1 MRRGK
6 DRESFIEITANPLYA
21 TAENH
26 ELDDYRKDKLL
37 IKPISPHVKK
47 PPTRPI
53 VKNELSAIFENNA
66 KDISEK
72 NHKISLVGNDNKYRS
87 VSAPISPMHRPIY
100 KSVEENHTKVR
111 THVRIYGR
119 KVQLILL
126 FFIFCSLL
134 C

>member
-6 DRESFIEITANPLYA
+6 DRESFIEITANPLYPM
-21 TAENH
+21 AEKH

-37 IKPISPHVKK
+37 VKPINPHVKK

-53 VKNELSAIFENNA
+53 VKNELSAIFENNG

-72 NHKISLVGNDNKYRS
+72 NHKIFSVENDNKYRS

-111 THVRIYGR
+111 TYVR
-119 KVQLILL
+119 KVLLILL
-126 FFIFCSLL
+126 FFVFRSLL